1 MEENN
6 NIILSIKD
14 ASIFQ
19 EDDLIL
25 KNVNIEIKENDFVY
39 LIGKVGSGKS
49 SLIKT
54 LNAEI
59 PLKEGEIN
67 IVGYDLSKIKRKQ
80 IPYLRRNLG
89 IVFQDFQL
97 LPDRTVKANLEFV
110 LKATG
115 WKNKKEINE
124 RIHEVLELVGL
135 EDKILKMPNL
145 LSGGEKQRIVIA
157 RAILNKPKLI
167 LADEPTGNLDP
178 ETSGRILELLL
189 NISKNNSAVLMAT
202 HDYQIL
208 ERFPARTLKCE
219 NKTIMV

>member
-1 MEENN
+1 MEKE
-6 NIILSIKD
+6 NIILSIKN

-25 KNVNIEIKENDFVY
+25 DNVNLEFKENDFAY

-59 PLKEGEIN
+59 PLKQGDIN
-67 IVGYDLSKIKRKQ
+67 IVGFDLTKLKRKQ
-80 IPYLRRNLG
+80 IPLLRRNLG

-97 LPDRTVKANLEFV
+97 LTDRTVKDNLEFV

-115 WKNKKEINE
+115 WKDKKVILD
-124 RIHEVLELVGL
+124 RIKEVLSLVDL
-135 EDKILKMPNL
+135 DDKILKMPNS

-178 ETSGRILELLL
+178 ETSGKILELLL

-202 HDYQIL
+202 HDFQII
-208 ERFPARTLKCE
+208 ERYPARTLKCE
-219 NKTIMV
+219 NKTILE

>member
-1 MEENN
+1 MENENL
-6 NIILSIKD
+6 ILSIKD

-25 KNVNIEIKENDFVY
+25 KNVNLEIKENDFVY

-54 LNAEI
+54 LNAEL

-67 IVGYDLSKIKRKQ
+67 IVGYDLTKIKRKQ
-80 IPYLRRNLG
+80 VPYLRRNLG

-97 LPDRTVKANLEFV
+97 LSDRTIKANLEFV

-115 WKNKKEINE
+115 WKNKKEITD

-189 NISKNNSAVLMAT
+189 DISKNNSAVLMAT
-202 HDYQIL
+202 HDYQII
-208 ERFPARTLKCE
+208 ERYPARTLKCE
-219 NKTIMV
+219 NKTILV

>member
-1 MEENN
+1 MEENKSL
-6 NIILSIKD
+6 ILSIKD

-25 KNVNIEIKENDFVY
+25 KNVNLEISENDFVY

-54 LNAEI
+54 LNAEL
-59 PLKEGEIN
+59 PVKEGEIN
-67 IVGYDLSKIKRKQ
+67 IVGYNLNKIKRKQ
-80 IPYLRRNLG
+80 IPYLRRKLG

-97 LPDRTVKANLEFV
+97 LTDRTVKDNLEFV

-115 WKNKKEINE
+115 WRNKKDIME

-135 EDKILKMPNL
+135 EDKILKMPNS

-178 ETSGRILELLL
+178 ETSGKILEILL
-189 NISKNNSAVLMAT
+189 NISKKNSAVLMAT

-208 ERFPARTLKCE
+208 ERYPARTLKCE
-219 NKTIMV
+219 NKTILA

>member
-1 MEENN
+1 MENE
-6 NIILSIKD
+6 NIILSIKN

-25 KNVNIEIKENDFVY
+25 DNVNLEFKENDFAY

-59 PLKEGEIN
+59 PLKQGDIN
-67 IVGYDLSKIKRKQ
+67 IVGFDLTKLKRKQ
-80 IPYLRRNLG
+80 IPLLRRNLG

-97 LPDRTVKANLEFV
+97 LTDRTVKDNLEFV

-115 WKNKKEINE
+115 WKDKKVILD
-124 RIHEVLELVGL
+124 RIKEVLSLVDL
-135 EDKILKMPNL
+135 DDKILKMPNS

-178 ETSGRILELLL
+178 ETSGKILELLL

-202 HDYQIL
+202 HDFQII
-208 ERFPARTLKCE
+208 ERYPARTLKCE
-219 NKTIMV
+219 NKTILE